1 MFCADVIDEDLTM
14 AEDGSGKI
22 KLKPPIVNV
31 LYRIEECKWGSQGVI
46 WRAEDITD
54 RGVEYYKRLL
64 DNGWHVNQRNSEGFT
79 ALHYA
84 GRYYNYNIILPMSLI
99 YKYRRFL
106 VIYDIIISKLS
117 HLILQYMKG
126 TSKQLNIW

>member
-1 MFCADVIDEDLTM
+1 M
-14 AEDGSGKI
+14 AEDGSSNEE
-22 KLKPPIVNV
+22 LKPPIVNV

-64 DNGWHVNQRNSEGFT
+64 DNGWHVNQRNSEGYT

-84 GRYYNYNIILPMSLI
+84 G
-99 YKYRRFL
+99 
-106 VIYDIIISKLS
+106 IIINSIRMIMMLS
-117 HLILQYMKG
+117 ICYFINICIHILVNFEY
-126 TSKQLNIW
+126 TREILTL